1 MKILLVEDD
10 VSLGY
15 TLQEWLRMDGYAVD
29 WLQDGASAAHALL
42 TQAYDCVLLD
52 RGLPKRSG
60 DSVLRDIRRQ
70 HGDFPVLLITAMDTL
85 QDKVEGLDLGA
96 DDYLVKPFEL
106 AELSARLRV
115 MNRRMAKTA
124 HNQLHYGE
132 VCLDLHCKTVTRHE
146 RDIALTA
153 KEFQVLKALMLQP
166 EQVLTRQQLEDKLY
180 CWGSEVESNA
190 IEVHIHHL
198 RKKLGSDFIRTIRH
212 LGYTLNA
219 HR

>member
-10 VSLGY
+10 VSLGN

-29 WLQDGASAAHALL
+29 WLQDGEAAAHALL

-60 DSVLRDIRRQ
+60 DSLLHDIRRQ
-70 HGDFPVLLITAMDTL
+70 QRDLPVLLITAMDTL
-85 QDKVEGLDLGA
+85 QDKVDGLDLGA

-115 MNRRMAKTA
+115 MNRRMAQTA
-124 HNQLHYGE
+124 HNQLQYGP
-132 VCLDLHCKTVTRHE
+132 VSLDLHKKTVTCHDS
-146 RDIALTA
+146 DITLTA

-180 CWGSEVESNA
+180 CWGSEIESNA
-190 IEVHIHHL
+190 VEVHIHHL
-198 RKKLGSDFIRTIRH
+198 RKKLGSHFIRTIRN
-212 LGYTLNA
+212 LGYTLNS
-219 HR
+219 RR

>member
-10 VSLGY
+10 VSLGH

-70 HGDFPVLLITAMDTL
+70 HGDFPVLLITAMCTL

-198 RKKLGSDFIRTIRH
+198 RKKLGSGFIRTIRH
-212 LGYTLNA
+212 LGYTLNT